1 MLRSAM
7 GTFPGNA
14 LSSDLAESALTLGSS
29 LSLNLEQQ
37 IQVIDQTGWLG

>member
-14 LSSDLAESALTLGSS
+14 LTSDLAGSALTHGTASPLT
-29 LSLNLEQQ
+29 LEQQ
-37 IQVIDQTGWLG
+37 IHAIEQTAWLG

>member
-14 LSSDLAESALTLGSS
+14 LSSDLAESALTLGNSSS
-29 LSLNLEQQ
+29 LTLEQQ
-37 IQVIDQTGWLG
+37 LHAIEQTAWLG

>member
-14 LSSDLAESALTLGSS
+14 LSSDLAESALTLGTTPP
-29 LSLNLEQQ
+29 LTLERQLLA
-37 IQVIDQTGWLG
+37 IDQTGWLS